1 MSGALQTP
9 SAQACHRGWSA
20 GIWEEGEPPPR
31 PLPDPASECRRPE
44 DAPSVLTRSGIP
56 PQGPSPPLWLQLPV
70 GFKLLTL
77 LLYSVSCPSGQT
89 LISYCELDLATRIV
103 IKAMVAVFEVWFI
116 LSFPFVHILYC
127 CSSLS
132 RVRFFGTPWT
142 ACNTP
147 GFPVLHCL
155 LELTQTHVPTIS
167 SSVIPFS
174 CPQFFP
180 ALGSFPV
187 SQLLASGGQSIGT
200 SDIFSFTKILKVAT

>member
-1 MSGALQTP
+1 MLGSVGAERRRSGCEWSPPDAFRTGLP
-9 SAQACHRGWSA
+9 SGLVRRHLGRRRTA
-20 GIWEEGEPPPR
+20 P

-116 LSFPFVHILYC
+116 LSFPFVHILCC

-155 LELTQTHVPTIS
+155 LELTQTHVQPSHPQS
-167 SSVIPFS
+167 SPS
-174 CPQFFP
+174 P
-180 ALGSFPV
+180 ALSF
-187 SQLLASGGQSIGT
+187 SQH
-200 SDIFSFTKILKVAT
+200 